1 MNALIEAVTD
11 PEFDK
16 SKFQCSE
23 RNKELFK
30 YVFPKLSNK
39 LNTPCCRIKG
49 RRTAWKSSVS

>member
-1 MNALIEAVTD
+1 MGELIDAITD

-23 RNKELFK
+23 RNMELFK

-39 LNTPCCRIKG
+39 LKTL
-49 RRTAWKSSVS
+49 